1 MEEVKIIFKDG
12 TELTVERNGSSFI
25 TDEKPTFP
33 EDLKNI
39 TIEGQTISNGRVIE
53 CASVD
58 GRYWFAITEIPQDE
72 LDKAAYD
79 DALAEL
85 TELIA
90 TMM

>member
-25 TDEKPTFP
+25 TDEKPAFP

-39 TIEGQTISNGRVIE
+39 TIEGQTIANGRIIE

>member
-39 TIEGQTISNGRVIE
+39 TIEGQTISNGRIIE

-58 GRYWFAITEIPQDE
+58 GRYWFTITEIPQDE